1 MGAGRA
7 AERGD
12 TTGYQ
17 GQGRGSGVTS
27 NRPDPGGGNTGGGP
41 DRDRQVDRDRQG
53 GPSKADIG
61 GGIKDLP
68 NASGSG
74 DYMSKVPYTKSDVNA
89 IADQLSKAYGI
100 DPRLVKAQLM
110 NESGMNPFPKTGS
123 AGEIGPGQIKPSTF
137 KDPGYGV
144 TPGTGDITNPYTNID
159 FQIRYL
165 IGRGAKGDVTNLNT
179 DEGIREALEAYN
191 SGSNKSKYA
200 SDIMGSMG
208 REIGPLRRATDV
220 VLGAGRSAVDTIM
233 NAPKKTY
240 ETLTSAMDSLTNP
253 VSGQQEFN
261 RDRQM
266 TQEEVNIAQFNRLH
280 PEAGSNRE
288 LYGGRDQAPLSAQG
302 ASATTPPAV
311 VPPVVPTEP
320 VMPTVPTFATAQRYT
335 GTPTVATPGFNFSTP
350 FAPRPSMDFA
360 NLGQAYAPTALPSA
374 SPQPLPG
381 IPGAAYATP
390 YQRLG

>member
-1 MGAGRA
+1 
-7 AERGD
+7 
-12 TTGYQ
+12 
-17 GQGRGSGVTS
+17 
-27 NRPDPGGGNTGGGP
+27 
-41 DRDRQVDRDRQG
+41 
-53 GPSKADIG
+53 
-61 GGIKDLP
+61 
-68 NASGSG
+68 
-74 DYMSKVPYTKSDVNA
+74 MSKVPYTKSDVNA

-144 TPGTGDITNPYTNID
+144 TPGTGDIANPYTNID

-266 TQEEVNIAQFNRLH
+266 TQEEVNIAMFNRLH

-288 LYGGRDQAPLSAQG
+288 RYGGRDQAPLSAQG
-302 ASATTPPAV
+302 VSATPPAV

-320 VMPTVPTFATAQRYT
+320 VMPTVPAFAAAQRYT

-374 SPQPLPG
+374 PPSQPLPG